1 MLAIELMAWAA
12 SFSQAYMTYR
22 IAICGDDGKGV
33 RALMATCGILLGVQS
48 LMAGVAFNLAYAL
61 ASLWPAAA
69 YRLGLQGVVGG
80 TTVIFVAATLL
91 LGAPSKGAEWIGF
104 AICIPLLAFS
114 SGLAVGQP
122 WHRHYTLTCALLLP
136 VALWVHIVLE
146 IWPVALSALLGI
158 ITSAW
163 ALIRLT
169 PRPIGANK

>member
-12 SFSQAYMTYR
+12 ALSQAYLTYR
-22 IAICGDDGKGV
+22 IAICGDDGKVV

-48 LMAGVAFNLAYAL
+48 LIAGVAFNLAYAL

-69 YRLGLQGVVGG
+69 YRLGPQGVVGG
-80 TTVIFVAATLL
+80 TIVIFLTATLL
-91 LGAPSKGAEWIGF
+91 LGAPHGWAEWFGF

-114 SGLAVGQP
+114 SGLATGQP

-136 VALWVHIVLE
+136 CVLWVHVVLE

-163 ALIRLT
+163 TLARLT
-169 PRPIGANK
+169 PRPIADG